1 MLQMTNTSNGE
12 TTTEV
17 NQQQNG
23 HRTEVNGTL
32 LQRFLYKDQL
42 NPIAE
47 LGANNKIIS
56 RFVYGSKS
64 NVPDY
69 MIKNGI
75 TYRIISDHL
84 GSPRLIVDS
93 VTGDIIQ
100 RMDYDTWGNIVSDTN
115 PGFQPFGFAGGVY
128 DQHTQLTRFGARD
141 YDAWTGKW
149 TIKDPIRFYGG
160 DTNLFGYVLNDPVNF
175 TDPSGLLL
183 GGIIQGALRPITGQT
198 ANEAAVAGQVLDSVA
213 ASAVTAVGPDTTAPT
228 PVNIGLNTIQTI
240 GGVQTASL
248 ASFMS
253 AGMYGAGAT
262 VGSAGAGVFL
272 PVFLAGLGGYEIGL
286 GLSNLYQNIFGDSI
300 GGDIYDWLNE
310 PFDINDPSF
319 KYNYCR

>member
-1 MLQMTNTSNGE
+1 MTNTSNGE

-93 VTGDIIQ
+93 VTGDVIQ

-115 PGFQPFGFAGGVY
+115 PGFQPFGFAGGLY
-128 DQHTQLTRFGARD
+128 DQHTSMTRFGLRD
-141 YDAWTGKW
+141 YEAWAGRW
-149 TIKDPIRFYGG
+149 TLKDPIRFNGG
-160 DTNLFGYVLNDPVNF
+160 D
-175 TDPSGLLL
+175 
-183 GGIIQGALRPITGQT
+183 
-198 ANEAAVAGQVLDSVA
+198 
-213 ASAVTAVGPDTTAPT
+213 
-228 PVNIGLNTIQTI
+228 
-240 GGVQTASL
+240 
-248 ASFMS
+248 
-253 AGMYGAGAT
+253 
-262 VGSAGAGVFL
+262 
-272 PVFLAGLGGYEIGL
+272 
-286 GLSNLYQNIFGDSI
+286 SNLYGYVVNNPVNWIDPWGLDTTVVVNNNTPVIGTHAGVVVGSGADAGLYDPGGSYYNDIKGSGDALYGDDVNLEDYIDYQLEDGPDVQTYTFPTTPAQEALIMEQIDSGGFNISGSCAVDVSSVLNGI
-300 GGDIYDWLNE
+300 GPFKDLGISPTPSLLNNSLQG
-310 PFDINDPSF
+310 ILPSSNSF
-319 KYNYCR
+319 VP